1 MNTIFQADNQKAENM
16 PCPIC
21 SWTPANTKYRLIFE
35 TEYWRIVLAPNQCLV
50 GRCVVHLKRHAGD
63 LLQLTQNELV
73 EWLEVVTTLESEVRS
88 AFDATM
94 FNWSCYMNH
103 SYREDSLNPHI
114 HWWAVPRYNHPVKI
128 ADWVFDDPS
137 FGEPYDH
144 NRWLD
149 VPEEIH
155 QEIAERIKKAIGG
168 YPY

>member
-21 SWTPANTKYRLIFE
+21 SWTPANTKYRLIFK
-35 TEYWRIVLAPNQCLV
+35 TEYWRIVLAPNQSLV

-73 EWLEVVTTLESEVRS
+73 EWLEVVTTLESTVRS

-103 SYREDSLNPHI
+103 SYREDSPNPHI
-114 HWWAVPRYNHPVKI
+114 HW
-128 ADWVFDDPS
+128 
-137 FGEPYDH
+137 
-144 NRWLD
+144 
-149 VPEEIH
+149 
-155 QEIAERIKKAIGG
+155 
-168 YPY
+168 